1 MKYITPFKKRPIKIG
16 QSYNEGSHKKWEEDK
31 EDFTYSLDFL
41 LPVGTEIIASR
52 EGKVVKVKDSG
63 KKNYAGK
70 NAIKGNEFYKKEMN
84 EIIIKHPDNTFVSYS
99 HIKYKGSF
107 VKLGNKVKQGQIIG
121 FSGNTGWS
129 SAPHLDF
136 TVFRKK
142 VGKWKIKSIKVKLK

>member
-1 MKYITPFKKRPIKIG
+1 MSIRDFNWSPKEKKIARAAF
-16 QSYNEGSHKKWEEDK
+16 DK
-31 EDFTYSLDFL
+31 
-41 LPVGTEIIASR
+41 A
-52 EGKVVKVKDSG
+52 
-63 KKNYAGK
+63 
-70 NAIKGNEFYKKEMN
+70 YKKEMN